1 MSPKNLL
8 KEAEKIKDII
18 IKNRRE
24 LHKTAE
30 LGFDL
35 KNTVSLVKKEL
46 EKMGI
51 EPTDCGKSGI
61 VVTVG
66 KNQDKVFLL
75 RADMDA
81 LPIEEKSGLDF
92 ASQNGNMHACGH
104 DMHTAMLLGAARLL
118 KSHEDEICGTVKLMF
133 QPAEE
138 ILKGADDMIKS
149 GLLENPKVDAGM
161 MIHVMAGMALETGT
175 VMISPPGVTALAAD
189 YFEIV
194 INGKGCHGAMPNTG
208 IDSLNVASHIL
219 INLQEITAREI
230 SLSDRAVLTV
240 CSIESGNAANVI
252 PDSVTMRGAV
262 RSFDTNIQEFIKKRI
277 VEISEN
283 TAKVFRADASVTFT
297 NSCPPLVNDA
307 DLSISAE
314 KYTKELLGD
323 KKALSVADLMSV
335 TGGDNKS
342 KASGSEDF
350 AYVSQK
356 IPAIMLTLAA
366 GHPQK
371 GFEHPQ
377 HHPMVK
383 YDEDALPIG
392 SAVYAYTAL
401 RWLEDNKK

>member
-1 MSPKNLL
+1 MSPEKLL
-8 KEAEKIKDII
+8 KEAEDLKDTI

-24 LHKTAE
+24 LHKNAE

-46 EKMGI
+46 EDMGI
-51 EPTDCGKSGI
+51 NPACCGKAG
-61 VVTVG
+61 VVATVG
-66 KNQDKVFLL
+66 KGKGKVFLL

-81 LPIEEKSGLDF
+81 LPIEEKSGLLF

-118 KSHEDEICGTVKLMF
+118 KLHEEEICGTVKLMF

-138 ILKGADDMIKS
+138 ILKGADDMIKN
-149 GLLENPKVDAGM
+149 GVLENPKVDAGM
-161 MIHVMAGMALETGT
+161 MIHVMTGMALKSGT

-194 INGKGCHGAMPNTG
+194 IKGKGCHGAMPNTG
-208 IDSLNVASHIL
+208 IDPLNVASHIL

-230 SLSDRAVLTV
+230 SINDRAVLTV

-262 RSFDTNIQEFIKKRI
+262 RSPDMNIQEFIKKRI
-277 VEISEN
+277 VEISEA
-283 TAKVFRADASVTFT
+283 TAKVFRADATVTFT
-297 NSCPPLVNDA
+297 NGCPPLVNDA

-323 KKALSVADLMSV
+323 KKALSVSDLMNA
-335 TGGDNKS
+335 TGGDNAS
-342 KASGSEDF
+342 KTSGSEDF
-350 AYVSQK
+350 AFVSQK
-356 IPAIMLTLAA
+356 IPVIMLALAA
-366 GHPQK
+366 GQPQN
-371 GFEHPQ
+371 GYEHPQ

-383 YDEDALPIG
+383 FDEDVLPIG

-401 RWLEDNKK
+401 RWLEDN